1 MDDLLHVSAL
11 EIAKRIREGRLT
23 SRQAVEAHIAQVERV
38 NPAINALVQ
47 DRFAEA
53 RREADVADEKLG
65 TVATDEL
72 PPLHGVPC
80 TIKECLSL
88 TGMPN
93 TSGLVRRKGIVS
105 SEDATTVRR
114 LREAGAIPLGV
125 TNTSELCMW
134 MESNN
139 YVYGRTNNPYDH
151 GRIAGGSSGGE
162 GAIVAAG
169 ASPFGLGSDI
179 GGSIRGPAFFN
190 GVFGHKATGTLVPG
204 TGQYP
209 IAENDA
215 LRFLTTGPLA
225 RRAEDLMPLLRILA
239 GPDGQDSRCVEWELG
254 EPSDVNLEGRTLLVV
269 EGNGRVAVNQEMR
282 QAQQRAASALES
294 KGMVVRSTH
303 FDALKK
309 QADIWSSMLARAQ
322 ETPFTKHMGGDKH
335 ARPLLE
341 IIKWAFRRSDYTLMT
356 SVLGLV
362 DEIPKRFARYSDK
375 MAELGQELK
384 QEMCDALG
392 DDGVMLYPPYPTPA
406 PAHNAP
412 LAGVFSLKMPWA
424 YQGIFNVLEFPATQ
438 VPLGLDSRGLPLG
451 VQVISK
457 HGNDHV
463 TIAVA
468 MELERALGGWVP
480 PKLVPAAQN

>member
-1 MDDLLHVSAL
+1 MDDLLLVSAV
-11 EIAKRIREGRLT
+11 EIAKRIRQGRLT
-23 SRQAVEAHIAQVERV
+23 SRHAVDAHIAQVERV
-38 NPAINALVQ
+38 NPTLNAVVR

-53 RREADVADEKLG
+53 RREADAADEKQAS
-65 TVATDEL
+65 TAPEDL

-80 TIKECLSL
+80 TIKECFAL

-93 TSGLVRRKGIVS
+93 TAGLVRRKGIVS

-139 YVYGRTNNPYDH
+139 YVYGRTSNPYDH
-151 GRIAGGSSGGE
+151 SRIAGGSSGGE
-162 GAIVAAG
+162 GAIIGAG

-209 IAENDA
+209 LAENDA
-215 LRFLTTGPLA
+215 LRFLTSGPLA

-239 GPDGQDSRCVEWELG
+239 GPDGEDSRCVEWELG
-254 EPSDVNLEGRTLLVV
+254 EPRDVELEGRTLLVV
-269 EGNGRVAVNQEMR
+269 EGNGTVAVNDEMLA
-282 QAQQRAASALES
+282 AQRRAASALES
-294 KGMVVRSTH
+294 RGMQVRTAQ
-303 FDALKK
+303 FRGLRK
-309 QADIWSSMLARAQ
+309 QADIWSSMLACAQ
-322 ETPFTKHMGGDKH
+322 DTPFTKLMGGDNH
-335 ARPLLE
+335 ARPGLE
-341 IIKWAFRRSDYTLMT
+341 IIKWAFRRSDYTLMS

-362 DEIPKRFARYSDK
+362 DEVPKRFSRYANK
-375 MAELGQELK
+375 MIELGRSLK
-384 QEMCDALG
+384 EEMSEALG
-392 DDGVMLYPPYPTPA
+392 DDGVLLYPPYPTPA
-406 PAHNAP
+406 PTHNSP
-412 LAGVFSLKMPWA
+412 LAGALSLKMPWA
-424 YQGIFNVLEFPATQ
+424 YTGIMNVLEFPATQ
-438 VPLGLDSRGLPLG
+438 VPLGLSSEGIPVG
-451 VQVISK
+451 VQVISN

-468 MELERALGGWVP
+468 MELESALGGWTP
-480 PKLVPAAQN
+480 PRLVPAAQN